1 MRAGSVLPAREAHLL
16 KREYPAAIRQYESLL
31 ANRGVDPFSPVV
43 PLASLGIARARARS
57 GDGDGA
63 KRAFDHLFRLWKSAD
78 ADFPP
83 LLAARAEYAAL
94 K

>member
-1 MRAGSVLPAREAHLL
+1 M
-16 KREYPAAIRQYESLL
+16 KREYADAIRQYESILQH
-31 ANRGVDPFSPVV
+31 RGIDPFSPVV
-43 PLASLGIARARARS
+43 PLAHLGIARARARS
-57 GDGDGA
+57 GDSTA
-63 KRAFDHLFRLWKSAD
+63 SRQAYEALFAIWEPAD